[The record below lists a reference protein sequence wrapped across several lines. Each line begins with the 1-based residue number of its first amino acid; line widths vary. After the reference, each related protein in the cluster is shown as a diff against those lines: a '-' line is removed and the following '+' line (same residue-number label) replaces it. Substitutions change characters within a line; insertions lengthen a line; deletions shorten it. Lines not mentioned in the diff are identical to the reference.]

1 MSERI
6 AYGGRYHAGAVGQ
19 LMCTQAEKT
28 IGSTAPADGFYLAI
42 GRTVNSQLTNQR
54 NRMRR
59 LRRQPAV
66 VNLGFAALLF
76 AVFFVPTSQ
85 KHHAKY
91 ACSNNGLV
99 IIAGAHENNDPHDL
113 AVRYC
118 TGDIKAATKAITDK
132 YGAVIRQWAFVY
144 LPSSR

>member
-1 MSERI
+1 VSERI
-6 AYGGRYHAGAVGQ
+6 AYGGRYHAGVAEQ
-19 LMCTQAEKT
+19 LTCTQAGKT
-28 IGSTAPADGFYLAI
+28 IGFTAPADGFCLVI
-42 GRTVNSQLTNQR
+42 GLTVNSQPTSRRNQ
-54 NRMRR
+54 MRR
-59 LRRQPAV
+59 LRRQPAIV
-66 VNLGFAALLF
+66 VVGYVVLLSVAL
-76 AVFFVPTSQ
+76 FVPTSQ

-99 IIAGAHENNDPHDL
+99 IIAGAQENNDPHDL